1 MQLPF
6 PDTVQPN
13 CAAVNS
19 QGVIFVGTQTA
30 DYHHEGVFRSYDHGN
45 SWQLVLA
52 TGSFGVQ
59 DIAISNEDNIYAGTS
74 SGLNPLITST
84 DNGLTWEPI
93 EFPYPAPV
101 SSIDC
106 IGPDTIYVGSSDGR
120 GLLLHSPDQG
130 NIWDTAFLHYEGCL
144 EQVSG
149 FELLPSGEMVVG
161 MLAFYPCMGG
171 LYKSNDNGVNWNLT
185 GLYGSQIDAVTKTT
199 GGDLFVG
206 IFQSF
211 SPLES
216 SIYALY
222 HDSLNLF
229 ACPGPGPAVNSIL
242 INSVGDIFAGCSAWQ
257 TGLSRS
263 NNNGNSFELVYTNL
277 SSALRLLTIDKL
289 DYLYAIPVSAK
300 GSALFRSVT
309 PTYTSVEEFIGI
321 SSPINITVFPNPVSD
336 ILKVI
341 SNYNSNTKNLCI
353 FTITD
358 MTGSVLKTEFGYLGP
373 ERIQLD
379 VNSMKPGIYMLIVN
393 DAENVFYKKFV
404 KL

>member
-30 DYHHEGVFRSYDHGN
+30 DYHHEGVYRSNDHGN
-45 SWQLVLA
+45 SWQLALA

-59 DIAISNEDNIYAGTS
+59 DIAISNEDKIYAGTAN
-74 SGLNPLITST
+74 GLNPLMASA
-84 DNGLTWEPI
+84 DNGVTWEPI
-93 EFPYPAPV
+93 EFPYPATV
-101 SSIDC
+101 GTIHC
-106 IGPDTIYVGSSDGR
+106 IGPDTLYIGSSDGR

-130 NIWDTAFLHYEGCL
+130 NIWDTAFLHNEGCL

-149 FELLPSGEMVVG
+149 FELLPSDEMVVG

-171 LYKSNDNGVNWNLT
+171 LYKSNDNGVNWNLA
-185 GLYGSQIDAVTKTT
+185 GLYGSQIDAVTMNT

-211 SPLES
+211 STIES

-229 ACPGPGPAVNSIL
+229 ACPGPGSAVNSIR
-242 INSVGDIFAGCSAWQ
+242 INSGGDIFAGCSAWQ

-263 NNNGNSFELVYTNL
+263 CNNGNSFELVYTNL
-277 SSALRLLTIDKL
+277 TSALRLLAFDKL

-300 GSALFRSVT
+300 GSAFYRSSA
-309 PTYTSVEEFIGI
+309 PTYTSVEEFDDLSKGC
-321 SSPINITVFPNPVSD
+321 NIYVFPNPVKE
-336 ILKVI
+336 ILNVRTNLDLNAKNHYLFTI
-341 SNYNSNTKNLCI
+341 SN
-353 FTITD
+353 
-358 MTGSVLKTEFGYLGP
+358 MTGTIIQTESGYIGT
-373 ERIQLD
+373 EKFQLD
-379 VNSMKPGIYMLIVN
+379 VRWLKPGLYTLKVS
-393 DAENVFYKKFV
+393 DHEDVYYCRFV